1 MAKYT
6 DSSCK
11 ICRREG
17 AKLFLKG
24 QRCLTEKCAFTRR
37 SYSPGQHGRSRSKLS
52 DYGLQLREKQKV
64 KKIYGLLERQFRLY
78 FQRSAKTKGVTGHI
92 LLAMLERRLDNVV
105 FQLRFADSRPQ
116 ARQLVRHGI
125 VFVNDKKTDIP
136 SYQVKVGDQIQ
147 IKAAEAALK
156 RFKEI
161 MDISKDRGVPKW
173 LALDEAQF
181 KGNVIRLPERND
193 TQFPIKEQL
202 IIELYSK

>member
-6 DSSCK
+6 DPSCK

-24 QRCLTEKCAFTRR
+24 QRCLTEKCAFIRR
-37 SYSPGQHGRSRSKLS
+37 SYSPGQHGKSRSKLS

-78 FQRSAKTKGVTGHI
+78 FQRAVKLRGVTGHM

-116 ARQLVRHGI
+116 ARQVVRHGF

-136 SYQVKVGDQIQ
+136 SYQVKAGDQIE
-147 IKAAEAALK
+147 IKAKETALK
-156 RFKEI
+156 KLKEI
-161 MDISKDRGVPKW
+161 MDMSKDRGVPKW
-173 LALDEAQF
+173 LTLDEGHF
-181 KGNVIRLPERND
+181 KGAVIRLPERND
-193 TQFPIKEQL
+193 IQFPIKEQL